1 MEFVKS
7 KKRMYVYRY
16 NIKCIIMLISYA
28 VVLVSGSQRAVSR
41 QREAMIGTSRVNNST
56 GAINAELR
64 ILCCCDDAG

>member
-16 NIKCIIMLISYA
+16 NIKCIIKFISYA

-41 QREAMIGTSRVNNST
+41 QRESMIGTSITVPVP
-56 GAINAELR
+56 
-64 ILCCCDDAG
+64 